1 MATSPLIAPQFF
13 SGRVA
18 VLYFT
23 LFLPMGLYLPFFPL
37 WLDYLSFSHAEIG
50 LIVGI
55 PVILRVFTT
64 PWLTAQADRSRDR
77 VHMLIAITVVALFLA
92 ALHLFAQSFW
102 SVLLLSVILAVAW
115 APQIPIADSIAV
127 SGVRRYGA
135 EYPKM
140 RVWGSISF
148 LVMNL
153 AAGAMMEHLSPGA
166 FPWILL
172 GSYLAV
178 LIWGLFGAPR
188 IGQKRELGDKPLS
201 LSEKKHYLASP
212 YFVLTLIAV
221 ACSQGGHSFLYT
233 FGTIEWQRNGFSG
246 GTIGLL
252 WSFSVLAEVGI
263 FFTFARLIKHLSGMK
278 LMMIVACFGVLRWGM
293 MAHGDLYGHILPV
306 YLALQALHAF
316 TFAASYLVLQKVI
329 ADTIPEELSGAAQGL
344 SYFALGA
351 MMGLGS
357 ILSGPL
363 YAAFGEK
370 GFWAMALLSIV
381 GLIAASV
388 NVAYERSMAYK

>member
-1 MATSPLIAPQFF
+1 MADNTLGAPKFF
-13 SGRVA
+13 SSRVA
-18 VLYFT
+18 MIYFT

-50 LIVGI
+50 LIVGV

-64 PWLTAQADRSRDR
+64 PWLTSLADRSRDR
-77 VHMLIAITVVALFLA
+77 VHILIAISMMAVLLAILHFLE
-92 ALHLFAQSFW
+92 QSFW
-102 SVLLLSVILAVAW
+102 SVLILSACLAVVW

-153 AAGAMMEHLSPGA
+153 AAGALMERLSPGA

-172 GSYLAV
+172 GSYVAV
-178 LIWGLFGAPR
+178 LIWSVMGAPR
-188 IGQKRELGDKPLS
+188 IGQKRELGEAELS
-201 LSEKKHYLASP
+201 LADKKSYLASR

-221 ACSQGGHSFLYT
+221 ACAQGSHSFLYT
-233 FGTIEWQRNGFSG
+233 FGTIEWQRSGFSG
-246 GTIGLL
+246 GIIGFL
-252 WSFSVLAEVGI
+252 WSFSVLVEVVM
-263 FFTFARLIKHLSGMK
+263 FFIFARLMRQISGMK
-278 LMMIVACFGVLRWGM
+278 LMMVAACFGVLRWGM
-293 MAHGDLYGHILPV
+293 MANGDWFGHALPI
-306 YLALQALHAF
+306 YLGLQALHAF

-329 ADTIPEELSGAAQGL
+329 ADTIPEELSGSAQGL

-363 YAAFGEK
+363 YGAFGEQ
-370 GFWAMALLSIV
+370 GFWAMALLCLC
-381 GLIAASV
+381 GFIAAGM
-388 NVAYERSMAYK
+388 NVAGERLMAAK